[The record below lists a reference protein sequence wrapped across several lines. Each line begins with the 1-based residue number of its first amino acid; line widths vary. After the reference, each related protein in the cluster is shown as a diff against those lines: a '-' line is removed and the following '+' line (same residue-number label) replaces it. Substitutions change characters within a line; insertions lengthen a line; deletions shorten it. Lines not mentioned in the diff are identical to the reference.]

1 MNRRFIR
8 SKNRENLKYKL
19 APNNFADMTEEE
31 IDLHRG
37 LLHDEKEKKNPRFS
51 EVLYFNQSLLTSG
64 LVPDELD
71 WRDYGK
77 RLSSR
82 IKLGVNQVRRNNIQV
97 RCKKRRNFKWR
108 FISNY
113 ALGCNFSS
121 GTWENS
127 PFSIVL
133 VGEKFS
139 RKHTK
144 QQRRRSQFDIVESR
158 VHDNSDRRLLRIQP

>member
-1 MNRRFIR
+1 MSQVGILLNRNRFSKKCSCINILGKVVSFHQHYTIIGDLNRRFIR

-37 LLHDEKEKKNPRFS
+37 LLHDEKEKKNPKLS

-77 RLSSR
+77 RLSSH
-82 IKLGVNQVRRNNIQV
+82 
-97 RCKKRRNFKWR
+97 
-108 FISNY
+108 
-113 ALGCNFSS
+113 
-121 GTWENS
+121 
-127 PFSIVL
+127 VL
-133 VGEKFS
+133 YY
-139 RKHTK
+139 
-144 QQRRRSQFDIVESR
+144 
-158 VHDNSDRRLLRIQP
+158 N